1 MLSSIFLG
9 GVNNQDVK
17 FKAPGACH
25 HARWLSKALYC
36 LKIYLFRKQFKVSAA
51 VLDILR
57 KVCIFIVLFYVKI
70 WFNAP
75 NAVKAPN
82 SDLQL
87 IKDLIEYRKIHPEI
101 ANAALEKLSKH
112 LWYLHEQL
120 ACLAL
125 FDNTVLSEEKLKMVK
140 SLNSNE
146 VFEKSNK
153 HFSVPYN
160 LISLLAD
167 NNISD
172 FVTPNSTFIF
182 KQFDLSHEFLSTEQH
197 TWESNP
203 DYQKCLDTFKNLKE
217 VNDIAER
224 GVALT
229 QKFNEALTYNED
241 ERQKIF
247 QTVQNHRSQYPLCTK
262 STYSRKKVL

>member
-1 MLSSIFLG
+1 MG
-9 GVNNQDVK
+9 GVNSQDVK

-51 VLDILR
+51 VLDSLR
-57 KVCIFIVLFYVKI
+57 KICVFIVLFYVKI
-70 WFNAP
+70 WFSAP
-75 NAVKAPN
+75 DAIKAPN

-87 IKDLIEYRKIHPEI
+87 IKDLVEYRKIHPKI
-101 ANAALEKLSKH
+101 ANAALEKLSRH

-125 FDNTVLSEEKLKMVK
+125 FDNVVLPEEKIKIVEKM
-140 SLNSNE
+140 NSNMI
-146 VFEKSNK
+146 FEKSNK
-153 HFSVPYN
+153 HYSVPYSI
-160 LISLLAD
+160 ISSLAD
-167 NNISD
+167 KNISD
-172 FVTPNSTFIF
+172 FVTPNSSFIF
-182 KQFDLSHEFLSTEQH
+182 KQFDLPYGFLNTEVH

-203 DYQKCLDTFKNLKE
+203 DYQKCLETFRKLKV
-217 VNDIAER
+217 VNDVAER

-229 QKFNEALTYNED
+229 QKFNEALTHNEN

-247 QTVQNHRSQYPLCTK
+247 QTVHNHRTQYPLCRK
-262 STYSRKKVL
+262 SMYSKKDTS